1 MPLSHQLRSL
11 SQGEKTEQIID
22 TLATIWKV
30 TKDEAGKRAQ
40 ALVEIGFFQQRGG
53 RDNWTYWV
61 PFLYRDALCMSQ
73 GLAEE

>member
-1 MPLSHQLRSL
+1 MESDERRSW
-11 SQGEKTEQIID
+11 Q
-22 TLATIWKV
+22 AC
-30 TKDEAGKRAQ
+30 Q